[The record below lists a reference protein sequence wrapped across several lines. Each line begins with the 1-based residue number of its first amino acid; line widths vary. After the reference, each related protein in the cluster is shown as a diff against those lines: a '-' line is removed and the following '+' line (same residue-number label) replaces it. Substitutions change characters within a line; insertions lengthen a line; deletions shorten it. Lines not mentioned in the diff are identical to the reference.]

1 MSSLSLLPFPSSNH
15 NVGRVCFLNN
25 LGMLYICV
33 QRKCTV
39 LVSFTFLPSFQK
51 FCLLPTIL
59 LTDVQYFITF
69 VHALFYWDFLG
80 HRLTHIFSVMISR
93 GLASAAHS
101 FMHRLGSASCFHG
114 SLGVGPVTSAEVMSL
129 GANEG
134 TIVTPSWLRLGNV
147 TVMVLIPSPPLPSR
161 RYSFCPCGCV
171 YLIQC
176 LFISRS
182 PSSWSIAFRPSIDRQ
197 AL

>member
-1 MSSLSLLPFPSSNH
+1 M
-15 NVGRVCFLNN
+15 GRVCFLNN
-25 LGMLYICV
+25 LGMIYICV
-33 QRKCTV
+33 QRKYTV
-39 LVSFTFLPSFQK
+39 LFRFTLLASFQK

-69 VHALFYWDFLG
+69 VHALSYLDFLG
-80 HRLTHIFSVMISR
+80 HGLTHIFSVTISR
-93 GLASAAHS
+93 GLASAADS
-101 FMHRLGSASCFHG
+101 FMHRLGSAACFHG

-129 GANEG
+129 RANEG

-147 TVMVLIPSPPLPSR
+147 TVMVLIPSHPFHSR
-161 RYSFCPCGCV
+161 RYSFCPRSCV

-182 PSSWSIAFRPSIDRQ
+182 PSS
-197 AL
+197 

>member
-1 MSSLSLLPFPSSNH
+1 MI
-15 NVGRVCFLNN
+15 
-25 LGMLYICV
+25 YICV
-33 QRKCTV
+33 QRKYWV
-39 LVSFTFLPSFQK
+39 LFSFTFLASIQK

-59 LTDVQYFITF
+59 LIDVQSFIIF
-69 VHALFYWDFLG
+69 VHALSYSDFLG
-80 HRLTHIFSVMISR
+80 RRLAHIFSVMTSR
-93 GLASAAHS
+93 GLASAADS

-129 GANEG
+129 RANEG

-147 TVMVLIPSPPLPSR
+147 TVMVLIPSHPFHSR
-161 RYSFCPCGCV
+161 RHSFCPHGCV

-182 PSSWSIAFRPSIDRQ
+182 PSS
-197 AL
+197 

>member
-69 VHALFYWDFLG
+69 VHALFY
-80 HRLTHIFSVMISR
+80 
-93 GLASAAHS
+93 
-101 FMHRLGSASCFHG
+101 
-114 SLGVGPVTSAEVMSL
+114 
-129 GANEG
+129 
-134 TIVTPSWLRLGNV
+134 
-147 TVMVLIPSPPLPSR
+147 
-161 RYSFCPCGCV
+161 
-171 YLIQC
+171 
-176 LFISRS
+176 
-182 PSSWSIAFRPSIDRQ
+182 
-197 AL
+197 